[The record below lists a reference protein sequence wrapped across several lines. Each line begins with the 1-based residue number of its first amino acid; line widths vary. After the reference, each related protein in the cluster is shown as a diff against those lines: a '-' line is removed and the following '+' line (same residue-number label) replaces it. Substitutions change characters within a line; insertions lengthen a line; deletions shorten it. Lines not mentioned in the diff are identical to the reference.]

1 MMPTGQF
8 PGMSDGEN
16 QPIDV
21 RYVANLARIDLSEE
35 ECATFQ
41 DQLGAILGY
50 IETLQNVDV
59 GDIEPTAHAAQV
71 YDHLRKDRSRPGLG
85 QQDLLRNAPASAN
98 GQIRVPKVVDS

>member
-1 MMPTGQF
+1 MPARQF
-8 PGMSDGEN
+8 PVMSDGET
-16 QPIDV
+16 QQIDV
-21 RYVANLARIDLSEE
+21 RYVANLARIDLSDD

-71 YDHLRKDRSRPGLG
+71 YDHLRADSSRHGLSQKDV
-85 QQDLLRNAPASAN
+85 LRNAPASAN